1 MTDSSHEPRILI
13 CEEGFGSRK
22 ILARILS
29 DVGEVDVA
37 INGREALDA
46 VRSARESGEP
56 YDIITLDLMMPEMDG
71 QEALRRIRE
80 LEERDH
86 TERATILITTATN
99 GPPGSLCGVP
109 GAVRRLPD
117 QAGSEGG
124 DSRQPVPV
132 WVQFPQLIPPGPGR
146 DAVRTIQ
153 LLAAR

>member
-99 GPPGSLCGVP
+99 DPQAVCAAFREQCDGYLIKPVRKAEILGS
-109 GAVRRLPD
+109 R
-117 QAGSEGG
+117 
-124 DSRQPVPV
+124 SR
-132 WVQFPQLIPPGPGR
+132 FGFNSR
-146 DAVRTIQ
+146 S
-153 LLAAR
+153 